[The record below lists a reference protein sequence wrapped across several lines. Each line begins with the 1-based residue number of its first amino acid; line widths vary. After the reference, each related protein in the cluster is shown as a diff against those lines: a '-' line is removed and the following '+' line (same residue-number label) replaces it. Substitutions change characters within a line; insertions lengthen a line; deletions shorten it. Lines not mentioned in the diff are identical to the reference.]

1 MKEIAMAAVLL
12 AVFGLMVARTIM
24 VVQGLA
30 RFFRDIRK
38 G

>member
-1 MKEIAMAAVLL
+1 MNEIVMAAFLL

-24 VVQGLA
+24 VVQGLS